1 MEHTE
6 NYNFSIFTNPVQ
18 NYPSESIPGN
28 WQEII
33 TQNFSTLDSIL
44 HNMAVDIAGRL
55 LGNKL
60 LDLTHP
66 VGSLFFSTSDANPSS
81 TLGGEWVAWGGGR
94 VPVGVTSEEERYNSA
109 EKTGGSASLVLSTEN
124 LPSHNH
130 GLGDHTH
137 AFSATGTAG
146 SAGSHAHSFNASG
159 NTGSES
165 AHTHSVSVSGT
176 AASAGEHNHAFQMQ
190 YNASTVAAGSSKSQV
205 TPSPTG
211 TSYAKD
217 PYETM
222 FGGAHKHS
230 VSVSGT
236 SGKGSSHAHTFAAS
250 GNTGSSGAHTHSVP
264 ISGTTG
270 KSAGNTGNTGSGT
283 AIEIV
288 QPYIT
293 CYIWKRVA

>member
-33 TQNFSTLDSIL
+33 TRNFSVLDTIL
-44 HNMAVDIAGRL
+44 HNMAADIADRL
-55 LGNKL
+55 IGNKL

-109 EKTGGSASLVLSTEN
+109 EKTGGSASVVLKTEN

-137 AFSATGTAG
+137 SFSATGTAG

-159 NTGSES
+159 NTGSEA
-165 AHTHSVSVSGT
+165 AHTHPVSVSGT
-176 AASAGEHNHAFQMQ
+176 AASAGDHCHGTQLQ
-190 YNASTVAAGSSKSQV
+190 YNASSLASGSAKSQV

-211 TSYAKD
+211 GSYANKE
-217 PYETM
+217 YESMYAGT
-222 FGGAHKHS
+222 HKHS
-230 VSVSGT
+230 VSASGT
-236 SGKGSSHAHTFAAS
+236 SGKGSSHAHSFSAS
-250 GNTGSSGAHTHSVP
+250 GNTGSSGAHMHSVP

-270 KSAGNTGNTGSGT
+270 KSSGNTGNTGSGKN
-283 AIEIV
+283 IEIV